1 MDLTYLLVAV
11 AILALPAILSA
22 LFAGS
27 GDTKVVLGA
36 PAPVPKRAA
45 DKRAR
50 AAALR
55 GQVQA
60 LVMQRRYTDAVKLV
74 QSASGVPLKKA
85 QEIVA
90 TLQRAA
96 ANQSGR
102 RTTATRPAPPSP
114 TAVSSASQVSQKLSK
129 LMRERTGLGL

>member
-1 MDLTYLLVAV
+1 MDLTYLIIAG

-36 PAPVPKRAA
+36 PAPVPKRSAQ
-45 DKRAR
+45 RAR

-55 GQVQA
+55 EQVQA
-60 LVMQRRYTDAVKLV
+60 LVMQRRYTEAVKLV
-74 QSASGVPLKKA
+74 QSASGVPLNKA

-90 TLQRAA
+90 ILQRAGTA
-96 ANQSGR
+96 YGR
-102 RTTATRPAPPSP
+102 KSVTR
-114 TAVSSASQVSQKLSK
+114 
-129 LMRERTGLGL
+129 G